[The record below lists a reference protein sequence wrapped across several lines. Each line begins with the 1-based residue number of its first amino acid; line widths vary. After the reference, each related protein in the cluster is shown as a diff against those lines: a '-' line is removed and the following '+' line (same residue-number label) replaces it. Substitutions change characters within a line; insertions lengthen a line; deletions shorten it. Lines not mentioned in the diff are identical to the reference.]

1 MTGCKEPNLAI
12 TDHEPDQRMAKL
24 VPEVISLL
32 HRVTSIEPSISATQ
46 DTDLCFR
53 SPITFPDGIG
63 EGTVVAE
70 LFIYREKVR
79 FDVSLEHN
87 RVFATADGSPTERR
101 CYLNDYMASQ
111 TVEPETEEFPPEFIR
126 SVVAG
131 LAAARDAVKR
141 HNRRANVPWNQVN
154 VAASVPEPV

>member
-1 MTGCKEPNLAI
+1 
-12 TDHEPDQRMAKL
+12 
-24 VPEVISLL
+24 
-32 HRVTSIEPSISATQ
+32 
-46 DTDLCFR
+46 
-53 SPITFPDGIG
+53 
-63 EGTVVAE
+63 
-70 LFIYREKVR
+70 
-79 FDVSLEHN
+79 
-87 RVFATADGSPTERR
+87 VFATADGSPTERR